1 MKSTVFFAQY
11 GKMEDNDTLWA
22 NCQICSDFSC
32 DTQKAGGQVVK
43 TSIVTDNDN
52 DVAKRLVKALVEAQS
67 PIHVDL
73 QTSMKIQKGAP
84 VLTITDFKLANNQ
97 SLKTA

>member
-11 GKMEDNDTLWA
+11 GQMEDNGQLWA
-22 NCQICSDFSC
+22 NCQICSDFSS
-32 DTQKAGGQVVK
+32 DVNKAGGQVVK
-43 TSIVTDNDN
+43 TSVVTDNDN
-52 DVAKRLVKALVEAQS
+52 AVGKQLVKALVEAQS

-84 VLTITDFKLANNQ
+84 VLTITGFTVIK
-97 SLKTA
+97 